1 VLHFLTECFDVHHLI
16 LTVSSDN
23 FPERS
28 QLIGFVMKTDSFYW
42 AEGIHSLNIIR
53 TVLCLKFDGSTDFD
67 PSLVT
72 RQRFSS
78 VLFSEQS
85 TSNSCPS

>member
-1 VLHFLTECFDVHHLI
+1 MLHFLTECFGVRHLI
-16 LTVSSDN
+16 LTVSSDY
-23 FPERS
+23 FPEQS
-28 QLIGFVMKTDSFYW
+28 QLIGFVMKTGSFYW

-53 TVLCLKFDGSTDFD
+53 TVLCPKFDGSTDFG

-78 VLFSEQS
+78 ALFSE
-85 TSNSCPS
+85 